1 MSVDTRPVPT
11 NLLRWPRTRDLIT
24 QHKGILLYLWPHP
37 QQTACGCYLFPVD
50 ATAADLS
57 MTSAS
62 LVDALREFARR
73 GLVEWDEAT
82 CELWVS
88 DWFRFYIP
96 RTPAARGACEAA
108 IKKIQSPSLRVK
120 VQNAYESMLDPRKEK
135 GKEKEKE
142 AAARQ
147 ASWPAPSAAVGV
159 AAASISI
166 HQTQGHH
173 RQARRGD
180 EKIVHGVEVWTPG
193 DEETVELLVAK
204 HGAEMVEKAA
214 ASLTPARTHR
224 APPPSALIAY
234 FQQRRAEEEA
244 QKKKCEQQQAAQAV
258 AEAVVPP
265 EVAGKHL
272 ATIRGMLGRHGHG
285 GQHETG

>member
-57 MTSAS
+57 MTSSS

-88 DWFRFYIP
+88 DWFRFYVP

-108 IKKIQSPSLRVK
+108 IKKIQSSSLREK

-135 GKEKEKE
+135 GKGKEKE

-147 ASWPAPSAAVGV
+147 ASWPAPSAAVGT
-159 AAASISI
+159 AAASIF
-166 HQTQGHH
+166 QTQGQH

-193 DEETVELLVAK
+193 DAETVELLVAK
-204 HGAEMVEKAA
+204 HGVEMVEKAA

-224 APPPSALIAY
+224 APLPSALITY
-234 FQQRRAEEEA
+234 FQQKRAEEEA
-244 QKKKCEQQQAAQAV
+244 RKKKYEQQQAAQA
-258 AEAVVPP
+258 ATEEIVPP

-272 ATIRGMLGRHGHG
+272 ATIRGMLGRRG
-285 GQHETG
+285 GQHEAG